1 MLLFPSLLFSQV
13 SAAPL
18 ITRLAGSGSSIFNG
32 DQGLGITINLD
43 APTFVVFDAAG
54 NEYLSDTGH
63 NCVRRIDSSGNM
75 TTVAGLLQVLFPA
88 SCLGCGLR
96 GVAVCAE
103 CHARVRRTPR
113 PACPKAWS
121 TTCRRIIRCDRCSCT
136 RPRRTH
142 RTSEW

>member
-1 MLLFPSLLFSQV
+1 MRHQRSCCYEVALLAAIALLLFPSLLFSQV

-75 TTVAGLLQVLFPA
+75 TTVAGLATVNGPDTCNTPAGATPTPAQGLFAPTGLVL
-88 SCLGCGLR
+88 
-96 GVAVCAE
+96 
-103 CHARVRRTPR
+103 
-113 PACPKAWS
+113 
-121 TTCRRIIRCDRCSCT
+121 
-136 RPRRTH
+136 
-142 RTSEW
+142 